1 MPCAPRRDSH
11 VSREDNQCSG
21 SPAVRP
27 VSTSVGGGTVC
38 GYEGFTVTL
47 GRSKLTPIGRL
58 AFPEAGAKSDTEVQ
72 PTVARA
78 KLCFRAANRSG
89 RLAELAGG
97 SYACPYRF
105 TTGRGD
111 SGSCWADGPGASRT
125 AESPGATEKSAA
137 GPSGGWRRQRNAGKH
152 RDSAEAAGALHAD
165 ARREWIR
172 TLSDGGTITFVNK
185 RRIARDAKGRIYQER
200 WALVPKNGKAESMMT
215 AIQIADPNAH
225 TLYNC
230 FPLAQTKH
238 CDLIMYTASSSTDYT
253 VASPATGPLPGD
265 RGFAVHEDLGKQFIA
280 GVETV
285 GTRDATTYNPGLFG
299 NDRKVTIEREF
310 WHSPQLGVN
319 LLSIRS
325 DPRIGKQTFTVR
337 TVILGEPDLSLF
349 ELPAGF
355 TVVDRRQSA
364 PP

>member
-1 MPCAPRRDSH
+1 MRAL
-11 VSREDNQCSG
+11 
-21 SPAVRP
+21 
-27 VSTSVGGGTVC
+27 TV
-38 GYEGFTVTL
+38 L
-47 GRSKLTPIGRL
+47 LL
-58 AFPEAGAKSDTEVQ
+58 AGAT
-72 PTVARA
+72 
-78 KLCFRAANRSG
+78 
-89 RLAELAGG
+89 LAPVGLMAQGQ
-97 SYACPYRF
+97 
-105 TTGRGD
+105 
-111 SGSCWADGPGASRT
+111 
-125 AESPGATEKSAA
+125 A
-137 GPSGGWRRQRNAGKH
+137 GPQSPQAPQRKVQQVQAEDGGVSETLESIVIPPKLQAPFTLTL
-152 RDSAEAAGALHAD
+152 ET
-165 ARREWIR
+165 EWIR

-265 RGFAVHEDLGKQFIA
+265 RGFALHEDLGKQFIA

-325 DPRIGKQTFTVR
+325 DPRIGKQTFTVS

-349 ELPAGF
+349 ELPAGL

-364 PP
+364 PPETN